1 MDRYTETFDTWNKLA
16 LLYQQ
21 KFMDLD
27 LYNKSYDVICDSITK
42 SGATVLDVGSGPGN
56 ITRYLLTKR
65 PDFNVLG
72 IDVAPNMVEL
82 ARKNNPK
89 ANFSVMDS
97 RLIGELKTTFDAIVA
112 GFCLPYLSSADVSKL
127 FTDCFQL
134 LHNNGLLYVSFV
146 EGDNAQ
152 SGYQTG
158 SSGDRTYFYFYT
170 TDEITKQLKDKNF
183 DDIEVYNVEYP
194 KAAGETDVHTILVAR
209 KKAE

>member
-21 KFMDLD
+21 KFMGLD

-42 SGATVLDVGSGPGN
+42 SGATVLDVGCGPGN

-82 ARKNNPK
+82 ARKNNPTAK
-89 ANFSVMDS
+89 FSVLDS
-97 RLIGELKTTFDAIVA
+97 RQIGELKTTFDGIVA
-112 GFCLPYLSSADVSKL
+112 GFCLPYLSSFDVSKL

-158 SSGDRTYFYFYT
+158 SSGDRTYFYFHT

-183 DDIEVYNVEYP
+183 DEIEVYKVDYT
-194 KAAGETDVHTILVAR
+194 KSASETEVHTILVAR
-209 KKAE
+209 KRKE